1 VTAFQSI
8 TQLQIKGSLSFN
20 IGMATAGVHLSSDS
34 TFGGLVEVMR
44 FDFWFEPSM
53 VYSWNLWSRFGVD
66 FEQVDEFVLIF

>member
-44 FDFWFEPSM
+44 FDSGSSQ
-53 VYSWNLWSRFGVD
+53 VWSTRGIYGVD